1 MIYGLITS
9 LVLNLFGLFL
19 IYRLRKPGK
28 AAKPELTMDATQLL
42 SDLMRGGSVVVAEVI
57 NPSDIFLYS
66 PKDQK

>member
-1 MIYGLITS
+1 MIYGLAIS
-9 LVLNLFGLFL
+9 LVCNVLFL
-19 IYRLRKPGK
+19 VWIFRLRKPGK

>member
-1 MIYGLITS
+1 MMYGFILS
-9 LVLNLFGLFL
+9 MVCNVLCLVWIF
-19 IYRLRKPGK
+19 RLRRPGK
-28 AAKPELTMDATQLL
+28 AAKPELTIDATQLL

>member
-1 MIYGLITS
+1 MIYGLAIS
-9 LVLNLFGLFL
+9 LVCNVLCLVWIL
-19 IYRLRKPGK
+19 RLRKPGK